1 MQDLLNFKLTP
12 VTSLS
17 ISEMSPE
24 PETLMLQ
31 TVELEEISF
40 KYVLILLITATE
52 LVIVYMTLSVN
63 TAKRELFLLLAVT
76 AKVQTR
82 NLTKR
87 PLV

>member
-1 MQDLLNFKLTP
+1 MQDLLNFELRP
-12 VTSLS
+12 VTSMP
-17 ISEMSPE
+17 ITEMSPE

-31 TVELEEISF
+31 TVQVEEISF
-40 KYVLILLITATE
+40 KYVLILFITATE

-63 TAKRELFLLLAVT
+63 TVKRELFLLLAVT

-82 NLTKR
+82 NLTER